1 MPYIYVT
8 YFACFVLAK
17 VGICC
22 ANAEGPKNDNL
33 CNPRLVNHPC
43 EDFYPEWTRFEEAG
57 LTRPSW
63 KGFSDFFRISKRKV
77 PSMRV
82 MKRKSPS
89 WRQTKKAEFKKEQS
103 GQSPLKESAWSKF
116 MSHRG

>member
-1 MPYIYVT
+1 MPYIYAT
-8 YFACFVLAK
+8 YFACLVLA
-17 VGICC
+17 GICW
-22 ANAEGPKNDNL
+22 ANPERPKNENL
-33 CNPRLVNHPC
+33 CNPRLVDHHC
-43 EDFYPEWTRFEEAG
+43 EDFYPEWTRFEEAS
-57 LTRPSW
+57 LARPRW
-63 KGFSDFFRISKRKV
+63 KGLADFFRISKRKV

-89 WRQTKKAEFKKEQS
+89 WRQTKKAEFKKYQS